1 MKWNEKVWFPKND
14 NHSWLVGELAR
25 LVVILTSWCVD
36 VTLAGSYLVLLFV
49 WLLLLSSLSMT
60 PNVWCLPIN
69 WTPLYCLPCLSLSV
83 CCWLTDHRSSFCF
96 LLFVFFFPLPL
107 LFGSLFL
114 SVLPSTF
121 ELRLGAPF
129 WLFLPVFC
137 RYFCFGLLTVFS
149 AVSTLA
155 ATAVAVVSGFVLLF
169 ASALF
174 LVVQFSPSFS
184 LPFSPSF
191 VHLAACYL
199 FSNSLLLLLLQVCLL
214 ACFASIIIIIS
225 HSLFC
230 VIIGRRK
237 LCFCLLAK
245 LTKGCSS
252 IRRAA

>member
-1 MKWNEKVWFPKND
+1 MCWC
-14 NHSWLVGELAR
+14 HSRWLVFSPPIRLAAAAVVSQHDAQC
-25 LVVILTSWCVD
+25 LVSANQLDS
-36 VTLAGSYLVLLFV
+36 S
-49 WLLLLSSLSMT
+49 LLSALS
-60 PNVWCLPIN
+60 I
-69 WTPLYCLPCLSLSV
+69 SLSV